1 MDAIKRKPVLRRSL
15 TRHELELWGSVARH
29 VRPLFGKTIPVTTSS
44 EAAASPASRAVQ
56 PVVAKPFKPAVK
68 PLVPLELETLKK
80 LSRGSADTEGRIDL
94 HGMRQ
99 AEAHVQLK
107 NFLHHHHAVGH
118 RVVLVIT
125 GKGASGDLAFR
136 PDERGV
142 LRRMAP
148 HWLAAPD
155 LRSIVLGFTVASR
168 RHGGDGAFYVRL
180 RASNSHRLH
189 TPR

>member
-1 MDAIKRKPVLRRSL
+1 MDAIKRKPASRRSL
-15 TRHELELWGSVARH
+15 ARHELELWVSVTRH
-29 VRPLFGKTIPVTTSS
+29 IRPLFGKSNPIAPIPETAPPPTPRPTQTSVTKTPTR
-44 EAAASPASRAVQ
+44 EI
-56 PVVAKPFKPAVK
+56 K
-68 PLVPLELETLKK
+68 PLVPLEQETLRK
-80 LSRGSADTEGRIDL
+80 LSRGSADPEARIDL

-99 AEAHVQLK
+99 AEAHSQLK
-107 NFLHHHHAVGH
+107 SFLHHRHAVGH

-125 GKGASGDLAFR
+125 GKGASADSAFR

-142 LRRMAP
+142 LRRMVP

-155 LRSIVLGFTVASR
+155 LRMIVLGFTVASR

-180 RASNSHRLH
+180 RASKSHRIH

>member
-1 MDAIKRKPVLRRSL
+1 MDAIKRKPASRRSL
-15 TRHELELWGSVARH
+15 ARHELELWGSVTRH
-29 VRPLFGKTIPVTTSS
+29 VRPLFGKINLIAPSPDPAAPLTPRPVQP
-44 EAAASPASRAVQ
+44 AAAKLPIREI
-56 PVVAKPFKPAVK
+56 K
-68 PLVPLELETLKK
+68 PLVPLEQETLRK
-80 LSRGSADTEGRIDL
+80 LTRGSTDPEARIDL

-99 AEAHVQLK
+99 AEAHSQLK
-107 NFLHHHHAVGH
+107 SFLHHHHAVGH

-125 GKGASGDLAFR
+125 GKGASADFAFR

-155 LRSIVLGFTVASR
+155 LRNIVLGFTVASR

-180 RASNSHRLH
+180 RASNSNRIH

>member
-1 MDAIKRKPVLRRSL
+1 MDVIKRKPASRRSL
-15 TRHELELWGSVARH
+15 ARHELELWGSVVRH
-29 VRPLFGKTIPVTTSS
+29 VRPLFGKTAPIAPIPDPAIAPTPRPLQP
-44 EAAASPASRAVQ
+44 AAVKIPSREI
-56 PVVAKPFKPAVK
+56 K
-68 PLVPLELETLKK
+68 PLVPLEQGTLRK
-80 LSRGSADTEGRIDL
+80 LSRGADPEARIDL

-99 AEAHVQLK
+99 AEAHSQLK
-107 NFLHHHHAVGH
+107 SFLHHHHAVGH

-125 GKGASGDLAFR
+125 GKGASADLAFR

-155 LRSIVLGFTVASR
+155 LRTIVLGFSVASR

-180 RASNSHRLH
+180 RASNSHRIH
-189 TPR
+189 SSR

>member
-1 MDAIKRKPVLRRSL
+1 MDAIKRKPVSRRSL
-15 TRHELELWGSVARH
+15 TRHELELWGSVARR
-29 VRPLFGKTIPVTTSS
+29 VRPLFGKTVSVAANPD
-44 EAAASPASRAVQ
+44 AAASPVTRAVQ
-56 PVVAKPFKPAVK
+56 PVATKTAKAAVK
-68 PLVPLELETLKK
+68 PLVPLEQETLKK
-80 LSRGSADTEGRIDL
+80 LSRGSADPEGRIDL

-99 AEAHVQLK
+99 AEAHAQLK
-107 NFLHHHHAVGH
+107 SFLHYHHAVGH

-125 GKGASGDLAFR
+125 GKGASADLAFR

-155 LRSIVLGFTVASR
+155 LRSIVLGYTVASR

-180 RASNSHRLH
+180 RASNSQRLH
-189 TPR
+189 PPR